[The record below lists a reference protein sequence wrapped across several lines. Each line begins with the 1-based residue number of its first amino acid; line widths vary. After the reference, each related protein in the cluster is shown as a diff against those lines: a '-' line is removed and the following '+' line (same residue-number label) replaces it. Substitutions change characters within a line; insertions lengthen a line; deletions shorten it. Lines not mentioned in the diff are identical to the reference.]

1 MRALRRKVDSTIAL
15 ATVFTGAWTIHAQL
29 GIVAG
34 FSFATIRNLALLPV
48 VASVALLVRAR
59 WFVHDDATEPAEF
72 GDVVGRRTL
81 LIWIAGA
88 AIISLAHA
96 IIGSD
101 WVFWAGAVLL
111 LGHGLTFNRQITRR
125 PLSAYDSGGR
135 AETVVLFGLCLI
147 AMILTAGVN
156 RPDPDDAYFLNA
168 AVAAME
174 FPAVT
179 PQEFD
184 AMHRDG
190 LPPVEQMLHLPETY
204 SLLVALLAFLF
215 RTSAET
221 MYYVVLPPLWAALG
235 TLVTWATLRYLLPA
249 RAASWGA
256 GAFVF
261 LMFFWGD
268 GHRTFGNF
276 GFVRIF
282 QGKAIYVTVFLPLLV
297 LLALR
302 FRDRPDWRS
311 WSLLALAQCAA
322 AGLTVNGVVVAPLA
336 AGLALVALPRIDRD
350 WLRVTAAGVAAS
362 LPLIVLTV
370 LLAFRMA
377 PWLGATDLA
386 PAMLGYGTLGSTRV
400 PLILFALMIIPLLA
414 MLARARH
421 TGWLAWYVWLV
432 VLVMFM
438 PATSEIAAMVLGPVY
453 SWRLLWAVP
462 IPLLLSLAVALSISG
477 ATGRSGKPAMAVIV
491 VWLVAF
497 ALVDVPAVTRQIFS
511 PSNALRPKVDRLR
524 HALARDIA
532 VSADRETP
540 ALVPERVAVYM
551 TGAAGA
557 PPLVGVRELYL
568 SKLPGFIPDSEV
580 SDRTL
585 LFRYVS
591 DRDPAMS
598 ADGALASIERRR
610 VSTVVFPENHRDAGL
625 LTTALVSG
633 GGGFT
638 VRNRDGFV
646 IAERRR

>member
-1 MRALRRKVDSTIAL
+1 MKVLRRKVDATIAL
-15 ATVFTGAWTIHAQL
+15 ATVLTGAWTVHAQL

-34 FSFATIRNLALLPV
+34 FSFATIRNLAFVPL
-48 VASVALLVRAR
+48 VASLVLLVRAR

-72 GDVVGRRTL
+72 VHAVGTRTVML
-81 LIWIAGA
+81 WIAGA
-88 AIISLAHA
+88 ALIALAHLVT
-96 IIGSD
+96 GSD
-101 WVFWAGAVLL
+101 WVFWAGAALL

-125 PLSAYDSGGR
+125 PVSAYDSGGR
-135 AETVVLFGLCLI
+135 LETVVLATLCLT

-174 FPAVT
+174 FPAIT

-204 SLLVALLAFLF
+204 GLLVAVLAVLF
-215 RTSAET
+215 RASAET
-221 MYYVVLPPLWAALG
+221 IYYMVLPPLWAALG

-249 RAASWGA
+249 RSAMWGTA
-256 GAFVF
+256 AFVF

-282 QGKAIYVTVFLPLLV
+282 QGKAIYVTVFLPLLM

-311 WSLLALAQCAA
+311 WTLLALAQCAA

-370 LLAFRMA
+370 LLALRMA

-386 PAMLGYGTLGSTRV
+386 PAMLGYGTLGAARV
-400 PLILFALMIIPLLA
+400 PLILFALMLIPLLA

-432 VLVMFM
+432 VLIMLM
-438 PATSEIAAMVLGPVY
+438 PATSAVAARLLGPVY

-462 IPLLLSLAVALSISG
+462 IPLLISLAIALSIG
-477 ATGRSGKPAMAVIV
+477 AATGRYRKPAMALIV
-491 VWLVAF
+491 AWLMAF
-497 ALVDVPAVTRQIFS
+497 ALVDVPAVTRQLFS
-511 PSNALRPKVDRLR
+511 PSNIVLPKADRSR
-524 HALARDIA
+524 YAIARDVA
-532 VSADRETP
+532 ATAQPEKP
-540 ALVPERVAVYM
+540 ALLPERIAIYM
-551 TGAAGA
+551 TGTPGS

-568 SKLPGFIPDSEV
+568 SKLPGFVPESEV
-580 SDRTL
+580 ADRTRL
-585 LFRYVS
+585 LRYVS

-598 ADGALASIERRR
+598 ADSALASMERRG
-610 VSTVVFPENHRDAGL
+610 VSTVVFPAGHRDADL
-625 LTTALVSG
+625 LSAAMIPR
-633 GGGFT
+633 GFT
-638 VRNRDGFV
+638 LRNRAGFV
-646 IAERRR
+646 IAERRSR